1 MNQPPNFLYKE
12 TLIRKIVV
20 VGQADPQ
27 CQYRVTT
34 AVFTSLTQVSTLSDK
49 LVFSTA
55 VNIEQ
60 QSFNS
65 KK

>member
-1 MNQPPNFLYKE
+1 M
-12 TLIRKIVV
+12 RKIVV
-20 VGQADPQ
+20 VGQAVPQ

-34 AVFTSLTQVSTLSDK
+34 AVFTSLTPVSTLSDK
-49 LVFSTA
+49 LVFGNTA